1 MTNGAV
7 HRRFHGHG
15 SRADLGQPGDPAA
28 HWPGPAGE
36 TARLGFL
43 ICFPLPTRI
52 RYDIRRSVHE
62 RGAEPPRDAA
72 VDANREPSMKS
83 KKPTSPRARR
93 SPASSSGRTLDE
105 GRAVVLDF
113 VQSRIEAFNAEQG
126 GGVAVRKDAHG
137 YTLLH
142 QDSGMPIARCAPG
155 TPATGSRCFTGA
167 PSANAGFPSARWE
180 GWSSPSSMRRVRRQ
194 RPDGLLLAVSGKRY
208 E

>member
-1 MTNGAV
+1 MALCTVASMVMGLALTW
-7 HRRFHGHG
+7 RSPATRL
-15 SRADLGQPGDPAA
+15 RAWPA
-28 HWPGPAGE
+28 PAGE

-52 RYDIRRSVHE
+52 RYDIRRSVLE
-62 RGAEPPRDAA
+62 RGAELPRDVA
-72 VDANREPSMKS
+72 VDAKREPSMKS

-167 PSANAGFPSARWE
+167 PSANAGSPSARWE
-180 GWSSPSSMRRVRRQ
+180 GWSSPSSMRSSSSPTTRWTASGGERQ
-194 RPDGLLLAVSGKRY
+194 AV
-208 E
+208 